1 MKCPFCGSEET
12 KVVDSRT
19 YLDGNSIK
27 RRRECEDCQK
37 RFTTYEKIGD
47 LALYVL
53 KKDGVRQEF
62 SREKVY
68 SSIIRALEKRKI
80 DRERIEES
88 VDKLEREILTKYS
101 GEIKS
106 SDLGNAI
113 MTYLLDLD
121 EVAYVRFASV
131 YKEFKDLDNFIKEID
146 KIRNDKRGKI
156 KWTIFL
162 ELL

>member
-1 MKCPFCGSEET
+1 MKCPFCGSEYT

-27 RRRECEDCQK
+27 RRRECEKCQK

-53 KKDGVRQEF
+53 KKDGTRQEF

-80 DRERIEES
+80 NREKIEES
-88 VDKLEREILTKYS
+88 VDKLEREILTLHS

-113 MTYLLDLD
+113 MNYLLDLD

-131 YKEFKDLDNFIKEID
+131 YNEFKDLDNFIKEID
-146 KIRNDKRGKI
+146 KIRNDKRGK
-156 KWTIFL
+156 
-162 ELL
+162 

>member
-27 RRRECEDCQK
+27 RRRECERCQK

-53 KKDGVRQEF
+53 KKDGTRQEF

-80 DRERIEES
+80 NREKIEES
-88 VDKLEREILTKYS
+88 VDKLERDILTLYS

-113 MTYLLDLD
+113 MSYLLDLD

-146 KIRNDKRGKI
+146 KIRNDKRGK
-156 KWTIFL
+156 
-162 ELL
+162 

>member
-12 KVVDSRT
+12 KVIDSRT

-27 RRRECEDCQK
+27 RRRECERCQK

-53 KKDGVRQEF
+53 KKDGTRQEF

-80 DRERIEES
+80 NREKIEES
-88 VDKLEREILTKYS
+88 VDKLERDILTLYS

-113 MTYLLDLD
+113 MSYLLDLD

-131 YKEFKDLDNFIKEID
+131 YKE
-146 KIRNDKRGKI
+146 
-156 KWTIFL
+156 
-162 ELL
+162 

>member
-12 KVVDSRT
+12 KVIDSRT

-27 RRRECEDCQK
+27 RRRECERCQK

-53 KKDGVRQEF
+53 KKDGTRQEF

-80 DRERIEES
+80 NREKIEES
-88 VDKLEREILTKYS
+88 VDKLERDILPLYS

-113 MTYLLDLD
+113 MSYLLDLD

-146 KIRNDKRGKI
+146 KIRNDKRGK
-156 KWTIFL
+156 
-162 ELL
+162 